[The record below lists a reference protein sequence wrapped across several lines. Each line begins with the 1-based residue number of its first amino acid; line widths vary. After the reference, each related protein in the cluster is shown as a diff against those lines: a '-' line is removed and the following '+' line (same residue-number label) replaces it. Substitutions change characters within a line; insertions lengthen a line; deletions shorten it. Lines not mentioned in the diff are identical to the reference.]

1 MAVDA
6 IPPMI
11 HAIKELY
18 NALEQAID
26 VFYDIAILNNPALAR
41 GVRVYEIR
49 EAMEKWRTYKIV

>member
-1 MAVDA
+1 
-6 IPPMI
+6 MI

-18 NALEQAID
+18 NA
-26 VFYDIAILNNPALAR
+26 FPALAR